1 MKAKTI
7 IGLALLAVGLFWP
20 QIQER
25 IPDFTIPSKP
35 TLEIVEPSEEIKEKV
50 SSIAELVTDKEDR
63 MDLAVF
69 NMIFAKRVLN
79 YEAEAQDVQD
89 IYVEAAK
96 ILFDKSLKGKYNGYG
111 ESIQDLLKDSMGD
124 ENHTLS
130 QSEKDSLSE
139 DFNGLAYVLSR
150 N

>member
-35 TLEIVEPSEEIKEKV
+35 TLDIVEPSEEIKEKV
-50 SSIAELVTDKEDR
+50 SSIAALVTDKKDR
-63 MDLAVF
+63 VDLAVF
-69 NMIFAKRVLN
+69 NMIFAERVSDYN
-79 YEAEAQDVQD
+79 VEAQDVQD
-89 IYVEAAK
+89 VYVLAAK
-96 ILFDKSLKGKYNGYG
+96 FLFDKSLAGKYNGYG
-111 ESIQDLLKDSMGD
+111 KGIQDLLEDSMGT

-130 QSEKDSLSE
+130 QAEKESLSKN
-139 DFNGLAYVLSR
+139 FNGLAYSLA

>member
-1 MKAKTI
+1 MKFKTM

-25 IPDFTIPSKP
+25 IPDFTIPTKP
-35 TLEIVEPSEEIKEKV
+35 TLEIVEPSQEIKEKV

-63 MDLAVF
+63 VNLAVF
-69 NMIFAKRVLN
+69 NMIFAERVVA
-79 YEAEAQDVQD
+79 YDAEAQDVQD
-89 IYVEAAK
+89 IYVLAAK
-96 ILFDKSLKGKYNGYG
+96 ILFDKSLVGKYDGYSKG
-111 ESIQDLLKDSMGD
+111 IQGLLEDSMGT

-130 QSEKDSLSE
+130 QEEKESLAKNFS
-139 DFNGLAYVLSR
+139 GLAYCLT

>member
-7 IGLALLAVGLFWP
+7 IGLALLTVGLFWP

-35 TLEIVEPSEEIKEKV
+35 TLDIVEPSEEIKNKV
-50 SSIAELVTDKEDR
+50 SSIAALVTDQTDR
-63 MDLAVF
+63 TDLAVF
-69 NMIFAKRVLN
+69 NMVFAERVTDYN
-79 YEAEAQDVQD
+79 AEAQDVQD
-89 IYVEAAK
+89 IYVLAAK
-96 ILFDKSLKGKYNGYG
+96 ILFDKSLVGKYDGYSKG
-111 ESIQDLLKDSMGD
+111 IQGLLEDSMGT

-130 QSEKDSLSE
+130 QEEKESLAKNFS
-139 DFNGLAYVLSR
+139 GLAYCLT

>member
-35 TLEIVEPSEEIKEKV
+35 DLEIVEPSEEIKNKV
-50 SSIAELVTDKEDR
+50 SSIAALVTDKKDR

-69 NMIFAKRVLN
+69 NMIFAERVSDYN
-79 YEAEAQDVQD
+79 AEAQDVQD
-89 IYVEAAK
+89 VYVLAAK
-96 ILFDKSLKGKYNGYG
+96 ILFDKSLTGKYNGYG
-111 ESIQDLLKDSMGD
+111 KGIQGLLEDSMGT
-124 ENHTLS
+124 ENHILS
-130 QSEKDSLSE
+130 QAEKESLTKNFS
-139 DFNGLAYVLSR
+139 GLAYELSR

>member
-7 IGLALLAVGLFWP
+7 IGLALLTVGLFWP

-35 TLEIVEPSEEIKEKV
+35 TLDILEPSEEIKNKV
-50 SSIAELVTDKEDR
+50 SSIAALVTDQTDR
-63 MDLAVF
+63 TDLAVF
-69 NMIFAKRVLN
+69 NMVFAERVTDYN
-79 YEAEAQDVQD
+79 AEAQDVQD
-89 IYVEAAK
+89 IYVLAAK
-96 ILFDKSLKGKYNGYG
+96 ILFDKSLVGKYDGYSKG
-111 ESIQDLLKDSMGD
+111 IQELLEDSMGT

-130 QSEKDSLSE
+130 QEEKESLAKNFS
-139 DFNGLAYVLSR
+139 GLAYCLT